1 MSTEGIENDEKA
13 TGASD
18 APPAPETPAAAPAP
32 AGNRRAT
39 AETMATRQ
47 REISVSEFF
56 TKNRHLLG
64 FDNPA
69 KALLTT
75 VKEAVDNALDAC
87 EEAGILPS
95 LEVAIEEVSDGRF
108 RVRVED
114 NGPGIVKEQ
123 IPKIFA
129 KLLYGSKFHRLRQS
143 RGQQGIGISAAG
155 MYGQLTTGKP
165 VVIVSKIGKGRPAWR
180 LEVRIDAR
188 TNNPEVLNKDQSQTV
203 PWEKE
208 HGTAVEIELTGL
220 YRGGRTSV
228 DAYLEQTVVANP
240 HLELTYKPPRGNP
253 VHYPRVSDKLPP
265 EAHEIKPHPHG
276 VELGML
282 IKILHE
288 AGNRTVRTTL
298 MEEFSRVTGHVA
310 DELCQRAGVDPE
322 RLAPKLHG
330 PEIEAIHAVMVSSH
344 AALPPPK
351 KFSTRLAKSDD
362 TVREEV
368 MTEGTGFSQGLADA
382 IIRRAGFEPN
392 VKAKLVTPSQVE
404 KLYESLHGSQ
414 VKILPPPATC
424 VVPVGE
430 ELIMEGL
437 KRRFKADFFVSHT
450 RPPAVYR
457 GNPFVVE
464 AGVAFGG
471 SLPKDESAE
480 LLRFANRVPLLYQP
494 RACGVT
500 EAVLKVDWKSYGLTQ
515 RKGELPVGPIA
526 IFVHL
531 ASVWVPFTSEAK
543 EAVAH
548 YDEIVKEIRQALM
561 ECGRKL
567 GNWVRAQESQKWE
580 LERKTLFEKYIK
592 ELAASIHEITG
603 VPELR
608 VAEDFQSALTKHVK
622 IAAPPESPEAA
633 EAAAVAVEGAESV
646 ETTDGSEPNESP
658 VVANDTAETRRAS
671 DAPPPLE
678 VATSAVAES
687 VAANEDDDDSP
698 PPDPVPAPK
707 KKSKAKRE
715 KVEAAPEAEEPG
727 FGSAFEDVT
736 PGKTRKFVAREEAA
750 ARVARAR

>member
-1 MSTEGIENDEKA
+1 MTTEVSVEETKA
-13 TGASD
+13 TG
-18 APPAPETPAAAPAP
+18 
-32 AGNRRAT
+32 RRAT
-39 AETMATRQ
+39 AEAMATKQ

-75 VKEAVDNALDAC
+75 IKEAVDNALDAC
-87 EEAGILPS
+87 EEAGIPPS
-95 LEVAIEEVSDGRF
+95 IEVSIEELAEGRY

-155 MYGQLTTGKP
+155 MYGQLTTGRP
-165 VVIVSKIGKGRPAWR
+165 VVCVSKIGKGRPAWR

-188 TNNPEVLNKDQSQTV
+188 TNNPEVLNKDRDTTV
-203 PWEKE
+203 PWEKD

-253 VHYPRVSDKLPP
+253 MHWPRVAEQLPP
-265 EAHEIKPHPHG
+265 EAQEIKPHPHG

-288 AGNRTVRTTL
+288 ATGRTVRETL
-298 MEEFSRVTGHVA
+298 TSEFSRVTPQVA
-310 DELCQRAGVDPE
+310 DELCAAAGVDPSG
-322 RLAPKLHG
+322 LAPKLDG
-330 PEIEAIHAVMVSSH
+330 PHIEAIHAVMVSSQ
-344 AALPPPK
+344 AALPPAK
-351 KFSTRLAKSDD
+351 RFFSRLAKSDKTLRD
-362 TVREEV
+362 EMMEE
-368 MTEGTGFSQGLADA
+368 GSGFSQGLAEA
-382 IIRRAGFEPN
+382 VARRADIEPT
-392 VKAKLVTPSQVE
+392 VKARVVTPSQLD
-404 KLYESLHGSQ
+404 KLYAALASSQ
-414 VKILPPPATC
+414 VKIAAPPATC

-430 ELIMEGL
+430 ELIMGGL
-437 KRRFKADFFVSHT
+437 KRRFKAEFFAAHT

-471 SLPKDESAE
+471 ELAKDEAAE
-480 LLRFANRVPLLYQP
+480 LMRFANRVPLLYQP
-494 RACGVT
+494 RACGIT
-500 EAVLKVDWKSYGLTQ
+500 EAVVKVDWKSYGLQQ
-515 RKGELPVGPIA
+515 RKGELPVGPLA

-548 YDEIVKEIRQALM
+548 YDEIVKEIRLALM

-567 GNWVRAQESQKWE
+567 GTWVKAKDAEKWE
-580 LERKTLFEKYIK
+580 HERKSLFEKYIK
-592 ELAASIHEITG
+592 ELAVSIHEITG
-603 VPELR
+603 VAEQR
-608 VAEDFQSALTKHVK
+608 VAEDFQGALVKHVRLPAP
-622 IAAPPESPEAA
+622 AADPTLG
-633 EAAAVAVEGAESV
+633 AAADEDALR
-646 ETTDGSEPNESP
+646 SP
-658 VVANDTAETRRAS
+658 S
-671 DAPPPLE
+671 DAPP
-678 VATSAVAES
+678 
-687 VAANEDDDDSP
+687 
-698 PPDPVPAPK
+698 
-707 KKSKAKRE
+707 
-715 KVEAAPEAEEPG
+715 AAPEAVTGEGAEVPAEAVRAVATPVEADDEEAAYG
-727 FGSAFEDVT
+727 FGSGSAFEDVT
-736 PGKTRKFVAREEAA
+736 PGKRRGITRASAA
-750 ARVARAR
+750 ASKQLTMLDDDEPPPAKAKPAAKAKAAPAKKPAKKK